1 MAGGLP
7 LPQEHVVAA
16 VAGLGPS
23 LRKLLESRP
32 HGRLP
37 LGVDPGAHLGRVEQ
51 GAIGGAADRLPA
63 GALDGVAELYGLTA
77 FERQTLL
84 AAVAAQIEP
93 AIAAL
98 FAALNEDPAD
108 EALTAGLAF
117 ELAEEPPWNAD
128 ARAAL
133 GPAGTM
139 VAGGL
144 LTVAGNGPFHRRTI
158 TATDRI
164 VQHLLGDDEP
174 PAMLRRCLAPAV
186 AVDHPAAARL
196 VQLLADGEWFLYSR
210 CQGDGGESIVVQ
222 AMRRAGADVV
232 HVDLRRAPVEAPMR
246 ELLQASAR
254 EAALLRRGLV
264 IGPIDAVAVDQ
275 RHALDALRGP
285 VPVAMYG
292 RTSWNPTWTGELPT
306 LVPLPGLDLAQR
318 RAVWQETITAAGLDI
333 DAGHAA
339 ATYHLSPVDIV
350 RGVQAAQAHAH
361 AAGTGSGSDVDAAAL
376 AHGVRSQNAVALEQL
391 ARRVSPQATAAH
403 LVLPDAA
410 SRDLAEL
417 VAWVQNRDRLIDEWG
432 IRGQGTKGRGVTGL
446 LVGASGTGKTLSA
459 EVVAGELGLDLCV
472 IDLSTVVSKYIGET
486 EENLERVFRE
496 AQGINGVLLFDEAD
510 ALFGKRTGVSDSKDR
525 FANMEVAYL
534 LQRME
539 QFDGV
544 SLLASNLRANL
555 DEAFTRRLDFVITF
569 PDPGPAERERIWEIH
584 LPPSVPRAGDVDVA
598 DLARRFQMSGGEI
611 ANAARAAGHAALR
624 ESSVVTM
631 LQLVGAVAREYAKKG
646 RLVRPEDFGD
656 WAARIEQAR

>member
-1 MAGGLP
+1 
-7 LPQEHVVAA
+7 
-16 VAGLGPS
+16 
-23 LRKLLESRP
+23 
-32 HGRLP
+32 
-37 LGVDPGAHLGRVEQ
+37 
-51 GAIGGAADRLPA
+51 
-63 GALDGVAELYGLTA
+63 
-77 FERQTLL
+77 
-84 AAVAAQIEP
+84 
-93 AIAAL
+93 
-98 FAALNEDPAD
+98 
-108 EALTAGLAF
+108 
-117 ELAEEPPWNAD
+117 
-128 ARAAL
+128 
-133 GPAGTM
+133 
-139 VAGGL
+139 
-144 LTVAGNGPFHRRTI
+144 
-158 TATDRI
+158 
-164 VQHLLGDDEP
+164 
-174 PAMLRRCLAPAV
+174 
-186 AVDHPAAARL
+186 
-196 VQLLADGEWFLYSR
+196 
-210 CQGDGGESIVVQ
+210 
-222 AMRRAGADVV
+222 
-232 HVDLRRAPVEAPMR
+232 
-246 ELLQASAR
+246 
-254 EAALLRRGLV
+254 
-264 IGPIDAVAVDQ
+264 
-275 RHALDALRGP
+275 
-285 VPVAMYG
+285 
-292 RTSWNPTWTGELPT
+292 
-306 LVPLPGLDLAQR
+306 
-318 RAVWQETITAAGLDI
+318 
-333 DAGHAA
+333 
-339 ATYHLSPVDIV
+339 V
-350 RGVQAAQAHAH
+350 RGVQAAQAHAR

-376 AHGVRSQNAVALEQL
+376 AHGVRSQNAVSLEQL

-446 LVGASGTGKTLSA
+446 FVGGSGTGKTLSA
-459 EVVAGELGLDLCV
+459 EVVAGELGLDLYV

-569 PDPGPAERERIWEIH
+569 PEPGPDERERIWEIH
-584 LPPSVPRAGDVDVA
+584 LPPSVPRAADVDVA
-598 DLARRFQMSGGEI
+598 DLARRFQLSGGEI

-646 RLVRPEDFGD
+646 RLVRAEDFGD